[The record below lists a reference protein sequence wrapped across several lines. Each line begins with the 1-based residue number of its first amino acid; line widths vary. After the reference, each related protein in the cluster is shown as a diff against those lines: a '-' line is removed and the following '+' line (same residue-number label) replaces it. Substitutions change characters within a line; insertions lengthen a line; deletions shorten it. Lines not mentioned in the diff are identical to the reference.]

1 MHSNELISAW
11 IIHDGGGGFLIRRN
25 IFANFSFRVLHPTFL
40 FLFNL
45 SHHFAIHWSYLAGEM
60 WKALAD
66 SLKMNCDTNSA
77 LPSLSSRRDL
87 FVTELNSLNVDE

>member
-25 IFANFSFRVLHPTFL
+25 MFANFSFYF
-40 FLFNL
+40 FYLFNL
-45 SHHFAIHWSYLAGEM
+45 SHHFAIDWSYLAGEM